1 MLCLRDKDN
10 EMNIGVLA
18 SHNGTN
24 LQAIIDACESGTL
37 DANVCVVISN
47 NSKSGALE
55 RAKKRDIPFCHL
67 SGVTHPQPHGLDNV
81 ICDVLIHADADV
93 VFLAGY
99 MRKLG
104 KKTLEKFKGRILN
117 THPALLPKFGGKGMY
132 GINVHRAVIN
142 AKEKASGVSIHL
154 VDAEYDTGPV
164 IAQCR
169 VKVQSGDTPEI
180 LCERVM
186 ERERKFVVET
196 LKKIV
201 SGELALKHDDYHIHS

>member
-1 MLCLRDKDN
+1 MKNENLTPRIMSCTKDKVN

-24 LQAIIDACESGTL
+24 LQAIIDACESGTS
-37 DANVCVVISN
+37 DASVCVVISN

-55 RAKKRDIPFCHL
+55 RAKKHNIPFYRL
-67 SGVTHPQPHGLDNV
+67 NGVTHPKPDDLDNA
-81 ICDVLIHADADV
+81 ICDILIHADADI

-104 KKTLEKFKGRILN
+104 KKTLAQFKGRILN

-132 GINVHRAVIN
+132 GMNVHQAVIN
-142 AKEKASGVSIHL
+142 SKEKESGVSIHL

-164 IAQCR
+164 IAQCK
-169 VKVQSGDTPEI
+169 VKVKSEDTPEK

-186 ERERKFVVET
+186 V
-196 LKKIV
+196 
-201 SGELALKHDDYHIHS
+201 

>member
-1 MLCLRDKDN
+1 VKNENLTPRIMSCTKDKVN

-24 LQAIIDACESGTL
+24 LQAIIDACESGTS
-37 DANVCVVISN
+37 DASVCVVISN

-55 RAKKRDIPFCHL
+55 RAKKHNIPFYRL
-67 SGVTHPQPHGLDNV
+67 NGVTHPKPDDLDNA
-81 ICDVLIHADADV
+81 ICDILIHADADI

-104 KKTLEKFKGRILN
+104 KKTLAQFKGRILN

-132 GINVHRAVIN
+132 GMNVHQAVIN
-142 AKEKASGVSIHL
+142 SKEKESGVSIHL

-164 IAQCR
+164 IAQCK
-169 VKVQSGDTPEI
+169 VKVKSEDTPEK

-186 ERERKFVVET
+186 V
-196 LKKIV
+196 
-201 SGELALKHDDYHIHS
+201 

>member
-1 MLCLRDKDN
+1 
-10 EMNIGVLA
+10 MNIGVLA

-24 LQAIIDACESGTL
+24 LQAIIDACESGNL
-37 DANVCVVISN
+37 DASVCVVISN

-55 RAKKRDIPFCHL
+55 RAKKHNIPFHHL
-67 SGVTHPQPHGLDNV
+67 SGVTHPQPDDLDNA
-81 ICDVLIHADADV
+81 IFNVLINADADV

-104 KKTLEKFKGRILN
+104 NKTLEKFKGRILN

-132 GINVHRAVIN
+132 GMNVHQAVIN
-142 AKEKASGVSIHL
+142 SKVRESGVSIHL
-154 VDAEYDTGPV
+154 VDGEYDTGPV
-164 IAQCR
+164 IAQRR

-186 ERERKFVVET
+186 GQERKFVVET
-196 LKKIV
+196 LKKIA
-201 SGELALKHDDYHIHS
+201 SGELTL